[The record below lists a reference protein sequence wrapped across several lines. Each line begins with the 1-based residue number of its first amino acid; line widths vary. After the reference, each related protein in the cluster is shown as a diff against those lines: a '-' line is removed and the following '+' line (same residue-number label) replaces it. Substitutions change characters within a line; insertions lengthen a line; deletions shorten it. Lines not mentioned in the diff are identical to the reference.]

1 MNILQFLCAVC
12 LFVSLPAC
20 VAYGQPSWYKN
31 HPEDDTYYYGSGSS
45 KESRDKAENDAF
57 SDLIQRIHTN
67 ITVEKFRRTRSTG
80 VGEGENI
87 ESEFEVT
94 VTIGSEQKS
103 IQGLGIDKRDK
114 TQKGN
119 YYALARLR
127 REDFHLQINRMWK
140 EIQQRVDFGNLSL
153 AKRNVITALQR
164 YDKALKGAKN
174 LPVFDDNYARLKIDI
189 EHKIEAIVNDI
200 QITPHGKD
208 QNGLYGHSLRDS
220 LIVHVLY
227 KGQPLKDFKFSASY
241 TRGTGQ
247 LMNRAGEMGS
257 SVHIYTD
264 ANGNAS
270 FWVNDIQSLSRSNSI
285 RVEADHLPES
295 KVRVFHYASSFL
307 APNATSSA
315 LTILL
320 NGSADEQDFIEG
332 SELGIEIHMPEK
344 CYLHLFEIH
353 ANGDFKYHESS
364 PIQQEDRGTGW
375 RILHKEGR
383 WVLKFDPVPVNAAK
397 GPGLETLLAIT
408 TEQSWQPDGTT
419 LTPQGLVQQLKEHGT
434 WRVGWVSY
442 YVASKGS
449 P

>member
-12 LFVSLPAC
+12 LFVFLPAC

-31 HPEDDTYYYGSGSS
+31 HPEDDTYYYGSGFN

-94 VTIGSEQKS
+94 VRIGSEQKS
-103 IQGLGIDKRDK
+103 IQGLGIDERD
-114 TQKGN
+114 THKGN

-127 REDFHLQINRMWK
+127 RADFHKQINRMWK

-153 AKRNVITALQR
+153 EEGDVITALQK
-164 YDKALKGAKN
+164 YDKAFKGAKN
-174 LPVFDDNYARLKIDI
+174 LPVFDDKYAGLKIDI
-189 EHKIEAIVNDI
+189 EHKIEDIVNDI
-200 QITPHGKD
+200 KITPHSKD

-220 LIVHVLY
+220 LVVRVLY
-227 KGQPLKDFKFSASY
+227 KSQPLEGFPFSASY

-270 FWVNDIQSLSRSNSI
+270 FRVNDIQSLSRSNHI
-285 RVEADHLPES
+285 RVKADQLPES
-295 KVRVFHYASSFL
+295 KAVDLHYASSFP
-307 APNATSSA
+307 APHATSSA

-353 ANGDFKYHESS
+353 ADGDFKYHESS

-375 RILHKEGR
+375 RILREEGR

-442 YVASKGS
+442 YVASKRS